1 VSKVQRNDPCP
12 CGSGKKF
19 KHCGCGG
26 DFEDSVEV
34 VEKQSPLVPMILG
47 SLVVAASVAIGIS
60 EQSVGSGLTIL
71 VAGALLLVGFVVLR
85 KPPPSNPNSGDPSSL
100 NFGR

>member
-1 VSKVQRNDPCP
+1 MSKVQRNDPCP

-19 KHCGCGG
+19 KHCRCGG
-26 DFEDSVEV
+26 DFEDSAEV
-34 VEKQSPLVPMILG
+34 AEKPSLLVPALLASI
-47 SLVVAASVAIGIS
+47 VFAAAIGIGFA
-60 EQSVGSGLTIL
+60 EQSLGSGLTVLLAGLFL
-71 VAGALLLVGFVVLR
+71 VVGFVVLR